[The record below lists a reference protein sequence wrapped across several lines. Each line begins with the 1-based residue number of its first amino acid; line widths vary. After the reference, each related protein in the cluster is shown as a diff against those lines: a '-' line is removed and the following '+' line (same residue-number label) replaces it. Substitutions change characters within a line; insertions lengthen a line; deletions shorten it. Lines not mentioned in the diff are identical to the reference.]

1 MSEVEETLER
11 VKLQSGVE
19 GYVIV
24 DKDGQVLRR
33 LPSMPAA
40 KAEVYAEFMTVLAT
54 KARGVVRDLDP
65 KNELRYLRVRA
76 KKAEILVAVDED
88 FIVVVIQRWTPAS
101 SLRGLFVVFST
112 GFIVVAFSPPTP
124 RVARID
130 AMSVVDGIDVHDSD
144 SPSLASILRAD
155 AATVTTSRRWRENFR
170 HPVGLCSWLLPVDG
184 GTLVCVRWLINDC
197 LSSRALRVKS
207 LPRQR

>member
-33 LPSMPAA
+33 LPAMPAA
-40 KAEVYAEFMTVLAT
+40 KAEVYAEVMTVLAT

-101 SLRGLFVVFST
+101 S
-112 GFIVVAFSPPTP
+112 
-124 RVARID
+124 
-130 AMSVVDGIDVHDSD
+130 
-144 SPSLASILRAD
+144 
-155 AATVTTSRRWRENFR
+155 
-170 HPVGLCSWLLPVDG
+170 
-184 GTLVCVRWLINDC
+184 
-197 LSSRALRVKS
+197 
-207 LPRQR
+207 

>member
-1 MSEVEETLER
+1 MSEVEETLEQ

-76 KKAEILVAVDED
+76 EEGGDPGG
-88 FIVVVIQRWTPAS
+88 RR
-101 SLRGLFVVFST
+101 RGLHRRRDP
-112 GFIVVAFSPPTP
+112 AL
-124 RVARID
+124 D
-130 AMSVVDGIDVHDSD
+130 AGLV
-144 SPSLASILRAD
+144 L
-155 AATVTTSRRWRENFR
+155 SRRRF
-170 HPVGLCSWLLPVDG
+170 
-184 GTLVCVRWLINDC
+184 
-197 LSSRALRVKS
+197 
-207 LPRQR
+207 